1 MGILLKLTEEYFGTT
16 IRDEEGKVFEIGG
29 KKYAIKYED
38 YKFIKDI
45 VPIGDNGECFME
57 IKSDIFEEPTY
68 FCKIEYKGLIGN
80 TVYDYYRITKS
91 ALDNKFEKNIID
103 DGLIMWISSTYDVF
117 SDDFLIVKILE
128 KVNDDFN
135 KFNLTEDIEISK
147 FTKYYSVGIYG
158 VENKF
163 LDIKIYSNRDDAVKY
178 AIQEVEYSLDNEYGN
193 NLTKDDVDDLR
204 ETYGDDWLDIDG
216 LKDFFQGKFEKLYDD
231 KHYKKGKH
239 GSEFIDELLD
249 KGLIN
254 DDDSYFNVDKEYPK
268 FEEDDYKDFLISCMV
283 KEQGISE
290 EDATKEVEEY
300 TTSEFS
306 NKLIEFDIVDE
317 NDENFELDYDSP
329 KFDEEDMIKELIKEK
344 LEDISDVVDEYISNF
359 GKLPSYYYDLDE
371 LAKIMVNPDD
381 ITEILA
387 TLDKKEHTVEI
398 DGKTYFVYI
407 S

>member
-283 KEQGISE
+283 KEQGMSE

-359 GKLPSYYYDLDE
+359 GKLPSYYYDLGE

>member
-1 MGILLKLTEEYFGTT
+1 M
-16 IRDEEGKVFEIGG
+16 
-29 KKYAIKYED
+29 
-38 YKFIKDI
+38 
-45 VPIGDNGECFME
+45 
-57 IKSDIFEEPTY
+57 
-68 FCKIEYKGLIGN
+68 
-80 TVYDYYRITKS
+80 
-91 ALDNKFEKNIID
+91 
-103 DGLIMWISSTYDVF
+103 
-117 SDDFLIVKILE
+117 
-128 KVNDDFN
+128 
-135 KFNLTEDIEISK
+135 
-147 FTKYYSVGIYG
+147 
-158 VENKF
+158 
-163 LDIKIYSNRDDAVKY
+163 
-178 AIQEVEYSLDNEYGN
+178 
-193 NLTKDDVDDLR
+193 
-204 ETYGDDWLDIDG
+204 
-216 LKDFFQGKFEKLYDD
+216 
-231 KHYKKGKH
+231 
-239 GSEFIDELLD
+239 
-249 KGLIN
+249 IN
-254 DDDSYFNVDKEYPK
+254 DDDSYFHVDKEYPK

-283 KEQGISE
+283 KEQGMSE

-371 LAKIMVNPDD
+371 LAKIMVDPDD

>member
-1 MGILLKLTEEYFGTT
+1 
-16 IRDEEGKVFEIGG
+16 
-29 KKYAIKYED
+29 
-38 YKFIKDI
+38 
-45 VPIGDNGECFME
+45 ME

-68 FCKIEYKGLIGN
+68 FCKIEYKDLIGN

-128 KVNDDFN
+128 KVNDGFD

-147 FTKYYSVGIYG
+147 FTKYYSVGNYG
-158 VENKF
+158 VEKKF

-204 ETYGDDWLDIDG
+204 KTYGDDWLDIDG

-231 KHYKKGKH
+231 KHYKKGEH
-239 GSEFIDELLD
+239 GSEFIDELID

-268 FEEDDYKDFLISCMV
+268 FDINGFKDFLISCMV
-283 KEQGISE
+283 KEQGMSE

-381 ITEILA
+381 ITEIIA

>member
-1 MGILLKLTEEYFGTT
+1 
-16 IRDEEGKVFEIGG
+16 
-29 KKYAIKYED
+29 
-38 YKFIKDI
+38 
-45 VPIGDNGECFME
+45 ME
-57 IKSDIFEEPTY
+57 IKSDIFDEPTY
-68 FCKIEYKGLIGN
+68 FCKVEYKSLIGN
-80 TVYDYYRITKS
+80 TIYDYYRITKS
-91 ALDNKFEKNIID
+91 ALDKVEKNTID
-103 DGLIMWISSTYDVF
+103 DGLTMWISSTYDVF

-128 KVNDDFN
+128 KINDGFN

-147 FTKYYSVGIYG
+147 FTKYYSVGNYG
-158 VENKF
+158 VENKY

-216 LKDFFQGKFEKLYDD
+216 LKDFFQGKFENLYDD

-249 KGLIN
+249 KKLIN

-268 FEEDDYKDFLISCMV
+268 FDINGFKDFLISCLV
-283 KEQGISE
+283 KEQGMSE

-329 KFDEEDMIKELIKEK
+329 KFDEKDIIEELIKEK

-371 LAKIMVNPDD
+371 LAKIMVDPDD

-387 TLDKKEHTVEI
+387 KLDKKEHTVEI

>member
-1 MGILLKLTEEYFGTT
+1 MGVLLKLTEEYFGTT
-16 IRDEEGKVFEIGG
+16 IRAEEGKVFEIGG

-117 SDDFLIVKILE
+117 SDDFLIVKILK
-128 KVNDDFN
+128 KVNDGFD

-163 LDIKIYSNRDDAVKY
+163 LDIKIYSNRDDAVEY
-178 AIQEVEYSLDNEYGN
+178 AINEVEYSLDNEYGN

-204 ETYGDDWLDIDG
+204 KTYGDDWLDIDG

-231 KHYKKGKH
+231 KHYKKGEH
-239 GSEFIDELLD
+239 GSEFIDELID

-268 FEEDDYKDFLISCMV
+268 FDINGFKDFLISCMV
-283 KEQGISE
+283 KEQGMSE

-329 KFDEEDMIKELIKEK
+329 KFDEKDIIEELIKEK

-381 ITEILA
+381 ITEIIA

>member
-283 KEQGISE
+283 KEQGMSE

>member
-1 MGILLKLTEEYFGTT
+1 MGILLKLTEEYFGAD
-16 IRDEEGKVFEIGG
+16 IRDEEGKIFEIGG

-45 VPIGDNGECFME
+45 APIGDNGEYFME

-68 FCKIEYKGLIGN
+68 FCKIEYKGIIGN
-80 TVYDYYRITKS
+80 TIYDYYRITKS
-91 ALDNKFEKNIID
+91 ALDKVEKNTID
-103 DGLIMWISSTYDVF
+103 DGLTMWISSTYDVF

-128 KVNDDFN
+128 KINDGFD

-147 FTKYYSVGIYG
+147 FTKYYSVGNYG

-178 AIQEVEYSLDNEYGN
+178 AIQEVEYSLDDDYVNY
-193 NLTKDDVDDLR
+193 LTKDDVVDLR
-204 ETYGDDWLDIDG
+204 KTYGDDWLDIDG

-231 KHYKKGKH
+231 KHYKKGEH
-239 GSEFIDELLD
+239 GSEFIDELID

-268 FEEDDYKDFLISCMV
+268 FDINDFKDKLISSLVECDEM
-283 KEQGISE
+283 SE

-371 LAKIMVNPDD
+371 LAKIMVDPDD

-387 TLDKKEHTVEI
+387 KLDKKEHTVEI

>member
-1 MGILLKLTEEYFGTT
+1 MGVLLKLTEEYFGTD
-16 IRDEEGKVFEIGG
+16 IRTEEGKMFEIGG

-45 VPIGDNGECFME
+45 APIGDNGEYFME

-239 GSEFIDELLD
+239 GSEFIDELID
-249 KGLIN
+249 KKLIN

-283 KEQGISE
+283 KEQGMSE

-329 KFDEEDMIKELIKEK
+329 KFDEKDIIEELIKEK

>member
-1 MGILLKLTEEYFGTT
+1 MGILLKLTEEYFGAD
-16 IRDEEGKVFEIGG
+16 IRAEEGKVFEIGG

-45 VPIGDNGECFME
+45 VPIGDNGEYFME

-80 TVYDYYRITKS
+80 MVYDYYHITKS
-91 ALDNKFEKNIID
+91 ALDKVEKNTID
-103 DGLIMWISSTYDVF
+103 DGLTMWISSTYDVF

-128 KVNDDFN
+128 KVNDGFD

-147 FTKYYSVGIYG
+147 FTKYYSVGNYG

-193 NLTKDDVDDLR
+193 NLTKDDVVDLR
-204 ETYGDDWLDIDG
+204 KTYGDDWLDIDG

-239 GSEFIDELLD
+239 GSEFIDELID

-254 DDDSYFNVDKEYPK
+254 DDDSYFNVDKDYPK
-268 FEEDDYKDFLISCMV
+268 FDINDFKDKLISSLVECDEM
-283 KEQGISE
+283 SE

-371 LAKIMVNPDD
+371 LAKIKVDLVG
-381 ITEILA
+381 IAEILA

-398 DGKTYFVYI
+398 NGKTYFVYI

>member
-128 KVNDDFN
+128 KVNDGFD

-178 AIQEVEYSLDNEYGN
+178 AIQEVEYSLDNKYGN
-193 NLTKDDVDDLR
+193 NLTKDDIDDLR
-204 ETYGDDWLDIDG
+204 ETYGDDWLDIDS

-249 KGLIN
+249 KKLIN
-254 DDDSYFNVDKEYPK
+254 DDDSYFHVDKDYPK
-268 FEEDDYKDFLISCMV
+268 FDINDFKDFLISCMV
-283 KEQGISE
+283 NEQGMSE

>member
-1 MGILLKLTEEYFGTT
+1 M
-16 IRDEEGKVFEIGG
+16 
-29 KKYAIKYED
+29 
-38 YKFIKDI
+38 
-45 VPIGDNGECFME
+45 
-57 IKSDIFEEPTY
+57 
-68 FCKIEYKGLIGN
+68 
-80 TVYDYYRITKS
+80 
-91 ALDNKFEKNIID
+91 
-103 DGLIMWISSTYDVF
+103 
-117 SDDFLIVKILE
+117 
-128 KVNDDFN
+128 
-135 KFNLTEDIEISK
+135 
-147 FTKYYSVGIYG
+147 
-158 VENKF
+158 
-163 LDIKIYSNRDDAVKY
+163 
-178 AIQEVEYSLDNEYGN
+178 
-193 NLTKDDVDDLR
+193 R

-216 LKDFFQGKFEKLYDD
+216 LKDFFQGEFEKLYDD

-249 KGLIN
+249 KKLIN

-268 FEEDDYKDFLISCMV
+268 FDINDFKDFLISCMV
-283 KEQGISE
+283 NEQGMSE

-359 GKLPSYYYDLDE
+359 GKLPSYYYDFDE

-381 ITEILA
+381 ITEIIA